1 MSLVTTAS
9 AWISDDLTNKKRVP
23 TIKRTNNIK
32 SKPTSTQPEYSS
44 VNETFQSSTPS
55 TIEDAESANSNR
67 NNRVNMLLDKI
78 TSAGGEEE
86 SNALGNFNPIAP
98 PSINP
103 KRDIGDN
110 VDEQQYMPP
119 IPRFKNAGTAS
130 NIYGQQQGTVNYGAN
145 DTKATV
151 YSNYNKSYETPPQF
165 TRTPYYANMGIS
177 NTSGDSKLLEK
188 INYMIHLLEQQQ
200 SEKTDNITEEF
211 ILYSFLGIFIIF
223 VVDSFARA
231 GKYTR

>member
-9 AWISDDLTNKKRVP
+9 AWINDDSANKKRVP
-23 TIKRTNNIK
+23 TIKRSS
-32 SKPTSTQPEYSS
+32 SKNKPFANQTDDDELN
-44 VNETFQSSTPS
+44 VNEHFQSMKPN
-55 TIEDAESANSNR
+55 TIDDVEKNNNDRNNKVNLLLNKLTSANGDDDN
-67 NNRVNMLLDKI
+67 
-78 TSAGGEEE
+78 T
-86 SNALGNFNPIAP
+86 LGNFNPISP
-98 PSINP
+98 PSLNN

-130 NIYGQQQGTVNYGAN
+130 NIYGSQNSNGYGAN
-145 DTKATV
+145 DIKSSV
-151 YSNYNKSYETPPQF
+151 YSNYNKSYEAPTQLSQK
-165 TRTPYYANMGIS
+165 PYYSNMGIS
-177 NTSGDSKLLEK
+177 TAPSDNKLLEK

-200 SEKTDNITEEF
+200 NEKTDNITEEF

>member
-9 AWISDDLTNKKRVP
+9 AWISEDSSNKKRTP
-23 TIKRTNNIK
+23 SLRKPSALSK
-32 SKPTSTQPEYSS
+32 SIPEDGSNSNKHY
-44 VNETFQSSTPS
+44 QSMKPS
-55 TIEDAESANSNR
+55 TIEEVEAENDNR

-78 TSAGGEEE
+78 TSATDVQDTGMGK
-86 SNALGNFNPIAP
+86 FNPISHPA
-98 PSINP
+98 IQP

-119 IPRFKNAGTAS
+119 IPRFKNEGTAS
-130 NIYGQQQGTVNYGAN
+130 NIYGGQHMPAYGAN
-145 DTKATV
+145 DAKAPV
-151 YSNYNKSYETPPQF
+151 YSNYDKSYGATPQF
-165 TRTPYYANMGIS
+165 TRPYYANMGINAS
-177 NTSGDSKLLEK
+177 GGGDSKLLEK

-200 SEKTDNITEEF
+200 HEKTDNITEEF

>member
-9 AWISDDLTNKKRVP
+9 AWISDDSTNKKRVS
-23 TIKRTNNIK
+23 TIRRNNAK
-32 SKPTSTQPEYSS
+32 NRPLSQQTEDESPN
-44 VNETFQSSTPS
+44 VNEHFQSMKPS
-55 TIEDAESANSNR
+55 TIEDVENSNNAR
-67 NNRVNMLLDKI
+67 NNKVNLLLDKL
-78 TSAGGEEE
+78 TSANGEDENGL
-86 SNALGNFNPIAP
+86 SNFNPISP
-98 PSINP
+98 PSLNT
-103 KRDIGDN
+103 KKDIGDN

-130 NIYGQQQGTVNYGAN
+130 NIYGSENSNGYGAN
-145 DTKATV
+145 DIKSAV
-151 YSNYNKSYETPPQF
+151 YSNYNKSYDAPAQF
-165 TRTPYYANMGIS
+165 SRTPYYSKMGIT
-177 NTSGDSKLLEK
+177 NAPGDNKLLEK

-200 SEKTDNITEEF
+200 NEKTDNITEEF